1 MWTKWLVLSA
11 LVTTALW
18 ADSRPAEMKRLAP
31 LLHVTAGS
39 VVAEIGGGDGVM
51 AEVAASIVGPKGH
64 VYVTEIDEAKLAGLK
79 KKFAGSAV
87 VTVVESSAE
96 SAKLPAGCCDAI
108 YMRRVFH
115 HFTKPA
121 EFNKSLFEA
130 LKPGGWIAVIDAPSK
145 TMLKIAAPLKDM
157 PEDRK
162 GHGIESG
169 DVEKELKAAGFGET
183 RVMGEWPES
192 HYCVVGRK

>member
-1 MWTKWLVLSA
+1 MWTKWLLVSA
-11 LVTTALW
+11 WVTTALW
-18 ADSRPAEMKRLAP
+18 ADSRPAEVRKLAP
-31 LLHVTAGS
+31 LLQVTAGS

-64 VYVTEIDEAKLAGLK
+64 VYVTEIDEEKLAKLK

-87 VTVVESSAE
+87 VTAVESSPE
-96 SAKLPAGCCDAI
+96 SARLPAACCDAI

-115 HFTKPA
+115 HFTKPV
-121 EFNKSLFEA
+121 EFNGSLFAA
-130 LKPGGWIAVIDAPSK
+130 LKPGGRIGVIDAPSK

-162 GHGIESG
+162 GHGIESA

-183 RVMGEWPES
+183 RVMGDWPES
-192 HYCVVGRK
+192 HYCVLGRK

>member
-1 MWTKWLVLSA
+1 MWTKWLLVSA
-11 LVTTALW
+11 WVTTALW
-18 ADSRPAEMKRLAP
+18 ADSRPAEVRKLAP
-31 LLHVTAGS
+31 LLQVTAGS

-64 VYVTEIDEAKLAGLK
+64 VYVTEIDEGKLAKLK

-87 VTVVESSAE
+87 VTVVESSPE
-96 SAKLPAGCCDAI
+96 SARLPAACCDAI
-108 YMRRVFH
+108 FMRRVFH
-115 HFTKPA
+115 HFTKPV
-121 EFNKSLFEA
+121 EFNGSLFAA
-130 LKPGGWIAVIDAPSK
+130 LKPGGRIGVIDAPSK

-162 GHGIESG
+162 GHGIESA

-183 RVMGEWPES
+183 RVMGDWPES
-192 HYCVVGRK
+192 HYCVLGRK